1 MGKGKS
7 VLALAAG
14 AIGGTLI
21 TKYKTYEPKMERL
34 EDEKDKYYQYY
45 QVLNQWLSYKQEGKS
60 LVKFFERKGY
70 HTIAIYGMGLLG
82 ERMFDELKE
91 TAVKVQYGIDKM
103 SDGTPQKGLPM
114 INPGAEFEE
123 VDCIVVSPFLDY
135 VSIEDELYGK
145 IQGDILGLDE
155 VVYGLKEVD

>member
-21 TKYKTYEPKMERL
+21 TKYKTYEPKMEKL

-45 QVLNQWLSYKQEGKS
+45 QVLNQWLSYKQEGRS
-60 LVKFFERKGY
+60 LAKFFEKRGY
-70 HTIAIYGMGLLG
+70 HTVAIYGMGPLG
-82 ERMFDELKE
+82 ERMFDELRG
-91 TAVKVQYGIDKM
+91 TGITVVYGIDKN
-103 SDGTPQKGLPM
+103 SDGVSPKGIPVISL
-114 INPGAEFEE
+114 NAEFEE

-135 VSIEDELYGK
+135 ASIEDELYGK
-145 IQGDILGLDE
+145 IQGDIISLDE